1 MNVDFTFDA
10 TLKKKKKTP
19 IEKPILEEGNQ
30 EKPETEVDLSLTA
43 TKPKTKKVIKKVVK
57 KSVKAAAAAAADDD
71 DDSAAAPAAP
81 SGASDAEQDQ
91 LYMSLH
97 NRFREMFEAEHPDS
111 ETKLLIPPP
120 AIGRDGKKTIWSN
133 FGETAA
139 ILGRSEEHFSAYVF
153 AELSATGSINEKR
166 QLIFKAG
173 KFTVASLMNV
183 TRQYHA
189 TYVKCKSCG
198 SSKTHFAKQDRMDFV
213 VCDVCASRRHVNA
226 ISRGFEAV
234 LKRKK

>member
-57 KSVKAAAAAAADDD
+57 KAPSAKGDAE
-71 DDSAAAPAAP
+71 DDSAAAP
-81 SGASDAEQDQ
+81 GASDAEQDQ
-91 LYMSLH
+91 LYMTLH
-97 NRFREMFEAEHPDS
+97 NRFRDLFEAEHPDS

-133 FGETAA
+133 FGDTAA
-139 ILGRSEEHFSAYVF
+139 ILGRTVEHFSAYVF
-153 AELSATGSINEKR
+153 AELSATGSIDSKN

-226 ISRGFEAV
+226 ITRGFEAV